1 MFLVEHQDRAR
12 HLAGLHRA
20 KRLVDVLEAATARD
34 HLVELELP
42 LTIQFDVARHVD
54 LEAVRAHGAA
64 LDLLLAQERRAVELD
79 LLADRDHADDRRG
92 AARTQTLEHLLGRL
106 LEADRLERVVYA
118 GAREFADRLDGIRRG
133 GVHGVRGAELLCGLE
148 LVGDDVHRDDHPRTG
163 DHRALDRREPD
174 AAGAVHGH
182 RRTRLDTRGVEDGAD
197 AGGHA
202 AADQSRAI
210 ERHVVPHLHQPALV
224 DQHLLGVGREIGEL
238 VDRRALPRQLRRFVG
253 RPDGPALAEVRAPGQ
268 AVLAVAAE
276 DREARDDVVTG
287 LELRHVR
294 ADRFDDPRRLVP
306 EDGGRRER
314 VEAFDEVEIAV
325 ADAARHRAHQHFARD
340 GLGDVDVLDR
350 ELFVRTVEDGSFHVA
365 LLWRVWTGV
374 YRRPAPLRRGKPHN
388 RRTRGN
394 SSAPARAS
402 VTSAAPLVPSA
413 TPTPNNDASA
423 PIWRW
428 PSGPSPIAT
437 TQAPPARPR
446 RWAGTLS
453 CIRLWANKSA
463 SAPAALATI
472 RMTMTPRKPTSAGA
486 KPRTTRLAPKATST
500 ARKSTPPP
508 PVALRIV
515 TAMSPR
521 IPPTER
527 AAFIAPSPSG
537 PTPSTSRARLGKSAW
552 CAKPRISAPAVS
564 SMSAGSTGSF
574 RIAVTKSTMLCQRDP
589 AAGGVVPIGADADSR
604 AAEPAR

>member
-106 LEADRLERVVYA
+106 LEADRLERVVHA
-118 GAREFADRLDGIRRG
+118 GARELADRLDGIRRG
-133 GVHGVRGAELLCGLE
+133 GVHGVRGAELLCRLE

-238 VDRRALPRQLRRFVG
+238 VDRRPFHDSF
-253 RPDGPALAEVRAPGQ
+253 DGSL
-268 AVLAVAAE
+268 
-276 DREARDDVVTG
+276 
-287 LELRHVR
+287 
-294 ADRFDDPRRLVP
+294 
-306 EDGGRRER
+306 
-314 VEAFDEVEIAV
+314 
-325 ADAARHRAHQHFARD
+325 AARTGRLWQRCVRPVRQYSQWPQKTERHAMTWSP
-340 GLGDVDVLDR
+340 GL
-350 ELFVRTVEDGSFHVA
+350 
-365 LLWRVWTGV
+365 
-374 YRRPAPLRRGKPHN
+374 N
-388 RRTRGN
+388 
-394 SSAPARAS
+394 S
-402 VTSAAPLVPSA
+402 VTCG
-413 TPTPNNDASA
+413 PTDST
-423 PIWRW
+423 I
-428 PSGPSPIAT
+428 
-437 TQAPPARPR
+437 
-446 RWAGTLS
+446 
-453 CIRLWANKSA
+453 
-463 SAPAALATI
+463 PAASWP
-472 RMTMTPRKPTSAGA
+472 RMAGA
-486 KPRTTRLAPKATST
+486 AN
-500 ARKSTPPP
+500 
-508 PVALRIV
+508 
-515 TAMSPR
+515 
-521 IPPTER
+521 
-527 AAFIAPSPSG
+527 G
-537 PTPSTSRARLGKSAW
+537 
-552 CAKPRISAPAVS
+552 
-564 SMSAGSTGSF
+564 
-574 RIAVTKSTMLCQRDP
+574 
-589 AAGGVVPIGADADSR
+589 
-604 AAEPAR
+604 